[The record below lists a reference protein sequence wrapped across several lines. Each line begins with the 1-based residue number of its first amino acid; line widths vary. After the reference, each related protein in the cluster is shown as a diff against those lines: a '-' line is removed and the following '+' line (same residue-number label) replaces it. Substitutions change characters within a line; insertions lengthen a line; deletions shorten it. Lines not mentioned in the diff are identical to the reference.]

1 MDRQI
6 GVTNLAYYAWLEE
19 FDGVSRAY
27 LKRSNFLEADNKL
40 HALCTT
46 HQDPGVTEP
55 NPHAFRDMAN
65 SPAPPSRG
73 CKVRAQGLKSW
84 GVKENST

>member
-27 LKRSNFLEADNKL
+27 LKRSNFLEADKKL
-40 HALCTT
+40 HALCNT
-46 HQDPGVTEP
+46 HKGPRITAANP
-55 NPHAFRDMAN
+55 NIQHT
-65 SPAPPSRG
+65 RG
-73 CKVRAQGLKSW
+73 AADHPL
-84 GVKENST
+84 T